1 MLNVK
6 EWISIGEILG
16 FMIPGPRSY
25 FGAVR
30 SGIYHI
36 LLYKWLSAIN
46 IGLFMDGNSVQLSK
60 YTPIG

>member
-1 MLNVK
+1 MLNVT

-36 LLYKWLSAIN
+36 FTL
-46 IGLFMDGNSVQLSK
+46 
-60 YTPIG
+60 